1 MEGGKRIKFSF
12 EEPVGQKY
20 LFDREAELDALG
32 KCESC
37 FLTGPLGAGKTSL
50 VKSYIERTG
59 CSAVWIRGEK
69 IAGSRSLVNTV
80 IREVLKAKERSE
92 SKDDYKAAEIEIENY
107 RDGKIDVYTFI
118 TRLFESIEHKEVC
131 FILDEY
137 SALRRIG
144 PLFNHLNRVIF
155 AFTKKRSLRII
166 LTSSEL
172 GYTKLLLERK
182 DLPLGLYVKEVKVM
196 PFKEEKSVEFIALGM
211 EKYGH
216 ECPKKSYSRVYP
228 VTEGFPLWLSLVG
241 LRMLEGKCNVDGIYD
256 DERAQ
261 AFWIK
266 RLMSLSEKERMM
278 LRYIAQ
284 GRKFTEIGPHSR
296 RVLASL
302 YMKGFV
308 ASMKEIK
315 IVDPVLN
322 VLLQLGKI

>member
-1 MEGGKRIKFSF
+1 LEGRERIKFSF
-12 EEPVGQKY
+12 GEPVGRKY
-20 LFDREAELDALG
+20 LFDREAELDALDH
-32 KCESC
+32 CESC

-50 VKSYIERTG
+50 AKSHIEKTG

-69 IAGSRSLVNTV
+69 ISGSRSLVSAI

-92 SKDDYKAAEIEIENY
+92 HKDEYKAVEIEIENY

-118 TRLFESIEHKEVC
+118 TRLFESVERMEIC
-131 FILDEY
+131 FIFDEY
-137 SALRRIG
+137 PELRRIG

-155 AFTKKRSLRII
+155 ASTKRRSLRII

-172 GYTKLLLERK
+172 GYTKFLLERK
-182 DLPLGLYVKEVKVM
+182 DLPLGLYVKEVKVL
-196 PFKEEKSVEFIALGM
+196 PFREEKSIEFIALGM

-216 ECPKKSYSRVYP
+216 ECPKKSYSRIYP

-241 LRMLEGKCNVDGIYD
+241 QRMLEGKCNVDGIYD

-266 RLMSLSEKERMM
+266 RLISLSEKERLM

-296 RVLASL
+296 RVLTSL
-302 YMKGFV
+302 YMKGYV
-308 ASMKEIK
+308 SSMKEIK

-322 VLLQLGKI
+322 ALLQLSKI